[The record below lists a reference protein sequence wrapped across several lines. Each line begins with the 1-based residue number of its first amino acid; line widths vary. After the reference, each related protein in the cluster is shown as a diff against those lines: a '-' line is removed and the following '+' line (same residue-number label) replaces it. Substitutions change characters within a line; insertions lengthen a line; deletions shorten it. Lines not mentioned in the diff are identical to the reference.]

1 MMWTGKRAKM
11 ARRLIA
17 MTSALVLSLGLAA
30 CSGDEPPPR
39 EKPTSKPTTVEEP
52 RTLTFGAFG
61 HPAELKAF
69 DQVVDSFNASSQTRQ
84 VELVTWNNH
93 EQALEAV
100 LSGEAPDVFLT
111 PRRDLMQVAESEA
124 TRPVSLLL
132 DERGIDFGDRY
143 SRDALEAFSYDDD
156 LQCMPYSVSPMVMYF
171 NTELVDFEKMERR
184 ELDVPTVKDGVRSDR
199 WTLAEFA
206 AAAQFATR
214 RGQVD
219 GVWIEPTLR
228 GLAPFIY
235 SGGGQVFDDDTDP
248 TSLDFAD
255 DGTRAALDQTLTIL
269 RDTTLTPSVEELRN
283 ATSLQLFKRG
293 KLAMIAGFRD
303 LVPELRAV
311 EDLSFDTIS
320 MPVIDTPAT
329 VGDIDGLCISA
340 DAEFVNDAADFLA
353 YAVSD
358 AALEIVTRT
367 GYIVPANTE
376 VAGSEAFLW
385 PGREPEHAT
394 VFNSAIR
401 GMVIPPLLTTGTE
414 LEAVVAPLL
423 DDLVTSPGVLDLELA
438 TEEIDNASRTILD
451 PESVTESP
459 EPSESPTE

>member
-1 MMWTGKRAKM
+1 MMT
-11 ARRLIA
+11 RRLVA
-17 MTSALVLSLGLAA
+17 MTSAFVLSLGLAA
-30 CSGDEPPPR
+30 CSDDGQRPPR
-39 EKPTSKPTTVEEP
+39 PASNSSSQPADEP

-61 HPAELKAF
+61 HPEELEAF
-69 DQVVDSFNASSQTRQ
+69 DQVVDSFNASSQSRE
-84 VELVTWNNH
+84 VKLVTWANH

-100 LSGEAPDVFLT
+100 LGGEAPDVFLT
-111 PRRDLMQVAESEA
+111 SSRDLLQVADSES

-132 DERGIDFGDRY
+132 DERGVDFGDRY

-156 LQCMPYSVSPMVMYF
+156 LQCMPYSVSPMVIYY
-171 NTELVDFEKMERR
+171 NDELIDFAKMERR
-184 ELDVPTVKDGVRSDR
+184 ELDVPSESREGVLSDR
-199 WTLAEFA
+199 WSLAEFG

-214 RGQVD
+214 RGTVD

-235 SGGGQVFDDDTDP
+235 SGGGQVFDDDDDP
-248 TSLDFAD
+248 KSLDFAG
-255 DGTRAALDQTLTIL
+255 DGTRSALDQTLAIL
-269 RDTTLTPSVEELRN
+269 RDPTLTPSADDLRS
-283 ATSLQLFKRG
+283 ATALQLFKRG

-311 EDLSFDTIS
+311 ETLSFDTIS
-320 MPVIDTPAT
+320 MPVIENLAT
-329 VGDIDGLCISA
+329 VGEIDGLCISA
-340 DAEFVNDAADFLA
+340 GTEHVNDAADFLA

-358 AALEIVTRT
+358 AALEVVTRT

-385 PGREPEHAT
+385 PGREPAHAS

-401 GMVIPPLLTTGTE
+401 GMVIPPLLATGPE
-414 LEAVVAPLL
+414 LEAAVAPML
-423 DDLVTSPGVLDLELA
+423 DDLITSPGVLDLDAA
-438 TEEIDNASRTILD
+438 TEEIDNVSRAVLD

-459 EPSESPTE
+459 SEAPTE

>member
-1 MMWTGKRAKM
+1 MMT
-11 ARRLIA
+11 RRLVA
-17 MTSALVLSLGLAA
+17 MTSAFVLSLGLAA
-30 CSGDEPPPR
+30 CSGDEQPPR
-39 EKPTSKPTTVEEP
+39 RPASNSSSKPADAQ

-61 HPAELKAF
+61 HPEELKAF
-69 DQVVDSFNASSQTRQ
+69 QQVVDSFNASSQTRR
-84 VELVTWNNH
+84 VKLVTWANH

-100 LSGEAPDVFLT
+100 LGGEAPDVFLT
-111 PRRDLMQVAESEA
+111 ARRDLLQLADSKS

-132 DERGIDFGDRY
+132 DERGVDFGDRY

-156 LQCMPYSVSPMVMYF
+156 LQCMPYSVSPMVIYY
-171 NTELVDFEKMERR
+171 NDELIDFAKMERR
-184 ELDVPTVKDGVRSDR
+184 GLDVPPSKDGVLSDR
-199 WTLAEFA
+199 WSLAEFA

-214 RGQVD
+214 RGTVD

-235 SGGGQVFDDDTDP
+235 SGGGQVFDDDDDP
-248 TSLDFAD
+248 KSLDFSS
-255 DGTRAALDQTLTIL
+255 DGTRSALDQTLAIL
-269 RDTTLTPSVEELRN
+269 RDPILTPTADELRS
-283 ATSLQLFKRG
+283 ATALQLFKRG

-311 EDLSFDTIS
+311 TTLSFDTIS
-320 MPVIDTPAT
+320 MPVIENPAT

-340 DAEFVNDAADFLA
+340 GTEHVNDAADFLA

-358 AALEIVTRT
+358 AALEVVTRT

-385 PGREPEHAT
+385 PGREPAHAS

-401 GMVIPPLLTTGTE
+401 GMVIPPLLATSSE
-414 LEAVVAPLL
+414 LEAAVASML
-423 DDLVTSPGVLDLELA
+423 DDLVTSPGVLDLDAA
-438 TEEIDNASRTILD
+438 TEQIDDISRTVLD

-459 EPSESPTE
+459 TESSTE

>member
-1 MMWTGKRAKM
+1 M
-11 ARRLIA
+11 ARRLVA
-17 MTSALVLSLGLAA
+17 MTAVLALSLGLAS
-30 CSGDEPPPR
+30 CSDDEPNPPT
-39 EKPTSKPTTVEEP
+39 PTSKPSTSKPTEP

-61 HPAELKAF
+61 HTAELTAF
-69 DQVVDSFNASSQTRQ
+69 KQVVDSFNATSQTRQ
-84 VELVTWNNH
+84 VKLVTWANH

-100 LSGEAPDVFLT
+100 QAGDAPDVFMT
-111 PRRDLMQVAESEA
+111 ARRDLMQIADSEL

-132 DERGIDFGDRY
+132 DERGVDFGDRY

-156 LQCMPYSVSPMVMYF
+156 LQCMPYSVSPMVIYY
-171 NTELVDFEKMERR
+171 NDELVDFDKMAQR
-184 ELDVPTVKDGVRSDR
+184 EFDVPTVSATTEDRIDR

-214 RGQVD
+214 RGKVD
-219 GVWIEPTLR
+219 GVWIEPTLL

-255 DGTRAALDQTLTIL
+255 DSSRSALDQTLAIL
-269 RDTTLTPSVEELRN
+269 RDTTLTPSADELRK
-283 ATSLQLFKRG
+283 ATALQLFKRG

-303 LVPELRAV
+303 LVPELREAD
-311 EDLSFDTIS
+311 DLSFDTIS
-320 MPVIDTPAT
+320 MPVIESPAT

-340 DAEFVNDAADFLA
+340 TTEQANDAADFLA

-376 VAGSEAFLW
+376 VASSDAFLS
-385 PGREPEHAT
+385 PGREPLHPT
-394 VFNSAIR
+394 VFTSAIR
-401 GMVIPPLLTTGTE
+401 GMVIPPLRGTGPE
-414 LEAVVAPLL
+414 LDAAIGPLL
-423 DDLVTSPGVLDLELA
+423 DDLVTSPGVLDLEAA
-438 TEEIDNASRTILD
+438 TEAIDEASRTILD

-459 EPSESPTE
+459 TESPSESPTE

>member
-1 MMWTGKRAKM
+1 MT
-11 ARRLIA
+11 RRLIA

-30 CSGDEPPPR
+30 CSDDEPPVRDKPTT
-39 EKPTSKPTTVEEP
+39 KPTSIEEP

-84 VELVTWNNH
+84 VELVTWSNH

-100 LSGEAPDVFLT
+100 LAGEAPDVFLT
-111 PRRDLMQVAESEA
+111 PRRDLMQIAESKA

-143 SRDALEAFSYDDD
+143 SRDALGAFSYDDD

-184 ELDVPTVKDGVRSDR
+184 ELDVPSVNDDGVRSDR

-214 RGQVD
+214 RGKVD

-235 SGGGQVFDDDTDP
+235 SGGGQVFDDDEDP
-248 TSLDFAD
+248 KSLDFSS
-255 DGTRAALDQTLTIL
+255 DGTRSALDQTLTIL
-269 RDTTLTPSVEELRN
+269 RDTTLTPSVDELRQ
-283 ATSLQLFKRG
+283 ATPLQLFKRG

-320 MPVIDTPAT
+320 MPVIEEPAT

-340 DAEFVNDAADFLA
+340 DTEVVNDAADFLA

-385 PGREPEHAT
+385 PDREPEYAT

-414 LEAVVAPLL
+414 LEAAVAPLL

-459 EPSESPTE
+459 TDSPSETPTE